1 MRPFS
6 RTVLSATCVL
16 AVLSSMEI
24 ISAKI
29 SRKC

>member
-16 AVLSSMEI
+16 AGLSSMEI

-29 SRKC
+29 SRRC